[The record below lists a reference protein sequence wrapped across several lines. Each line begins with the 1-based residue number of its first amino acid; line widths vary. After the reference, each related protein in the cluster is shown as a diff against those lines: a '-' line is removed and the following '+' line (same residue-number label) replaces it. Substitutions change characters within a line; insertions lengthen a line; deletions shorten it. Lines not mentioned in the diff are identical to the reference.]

1 MITSIIISIIIG
13 SILWLDR
20 TFLFQLMVSR
30 PVIIGCILGFIM
42 KDIATGLLVGV
53 SLELLWLNAPPVGAH
68 IPQDNSFCAIV
79 AIPVACTATMFMPTP
94 SAAGLALVVSIPT
107 AILGRILDSRIRRS
121 NERFLHSNH
130 LRKYTED
137 YIESVMRKAI
147 LRTFS
152 YALVAISST
161 TIVLCYIVYLIGDGL
176 PDFLESTLSYLPYVS
191 ILIGLVGIIRSQ
203 RSLKI
208 TAFAF
213 CLGISV
219 VILIRWIH

>member
-1 MITSIIISIIIG
+1 MIASIIISIIIG

-20 TFLFQLMVSR
+20 TFLFQFLVSR

-42 KDIATGLLVGV
+42 KDITTGLLVGA

-79 AIPVACTATMFMPTP
+79 AIPVACTAAMFLPTP
-94 SAAGLALVVSIPT
+94 CAAGLALVVSIPT
-107 AILGRILDSRIRRS
+107 ATLGSLLDSRIRRS
-121 NERFLHSNH
+121 NERFLHSNQPD
-130 LRKYTED
+130 KYTEM
-137 YIESVMRKAI
+137 YIGSVMRKAI
-147 LRTFS
+147 LRAFS
-152 YALVAISST
+152 YALVAIGST
-161 TIVLCYIVYLIGDGL
+161 TTGLCYMVYLIGDGL
-176 PDFLESTLSYLPYVS
+176 PDFLESALSYLPYIS

-203 RSLKI
+203 RPLKT

-213 CLGISV
+213 CLGISL